1 MVVLVKKGGAFM
13 QQKDFY
19 QKIDDDIDQSRNIW
33 DEYSHDEEKM
43 SGLFSYLVDTYK
55 DEIEGFCI
63 ELEVIQP
70 YEKNALKAQIYRN
83 NIKKLLDR
91 LEGFRCNGYQNEGL
105 MDYYLKLE
113 HNELSLD
120 VDFTNLRLEIGMMKK
135 ISNYEKDEI
144 IEKLDEMEVICSCVA
159 FKRHKWEQLREY
171 LVWLSG
177 KDVDIALKLLPIF
190 FKIG

>member
-1 MVVLVKKGGAFM
+1 MKKGGAFM
-13 QQKDFY
+13 RQKDFC
-19 QKIDDDIDQSRNIW
+19 QKIDDDIDQSRKIW
-33 DEYSHDEEKM
+33 DDYSHDEEKM

-70 YEKNALKAQIYRN
+70 YEKNALKAQTYRD

-113 HNELSLD
+113 HNELSMD
-120 VDFTNLRLEIGMMKK
+120 VDFTNLRLEIGMMKE

-144 IEKLDEMEVICSCVA
+144 IEKLDEMEAICSRVA

-177 KDVDIALKLLPIF
+177 KDVDIALKVLPIF